1 MKTLYLHLSRQV
13 FVTLSM
19 TMAVFVF
26 VMLLGEGMKDVMG
39 LLVSREVSLGHVL
52 RAVALLVPF
61 VLAYALP
68 MGLLTAT
75 LLVFGRFS
83 ADQELTAVRA
93 NGISLLSLTAP
104 VLLIG
109 AACSALSA
117 WILLDL
123 APRSRVAF
131 KQMVVEYAT
140 QRPEELFASGSLLET
155 SKTDGT
161 WVYVRKS
168 EGARLED
175 LSISEL
181 REGQLIY
188 RAEAESATVSYDEA
202 QRRIVLKLHNLQ
214 TFQLYDDTWYPAA
227 AEYGQKAFDID
238 TVLEQLRRE
247 PKLSEM
253 TFSQLRL
260 KAMEMDLKGIES
272 MPARVHLHKQVAG
285 SFACFAFTLIGI
297 PLGLRAHR
305 RETIAGIAIAL
316 ALVGAYYGMSL
327 FAQSME
333 TRPSLR
339 PDLLMWAP
347 NVLFHVVG
355 ITLLWRGNR
364 GG

>member
-1 MKTLYLHLSRQV
+1 
-13 FVTLSM
+13 M

-39 LLVSREVSLGHVL
+39 LLVSREVPLSHVL
-52 RAVALLVPF
+52 KAVALLIPF

-93 NGISLLSLTAP
+93 NGISLMSLTAP
-104 VLLIG
+104 VLLLG

-175 LSISEL
+175 LSLSEL
-181 REGQLIY
+181 RDGRLFHRTEAEHGTVTYDQARRQLVLDLRNVQTFQLLEEDWY
-188 RAEAESATVSYDEA
+188 PMAAESATK
-202 QRRIVLKLHNLQ
+202 RL
-214 TFQLYDDTWYPAA
+214 
-227 AEYGQKAFDID
+227 DID
-238 TVLEQLRRE
+238 TVLEQLKRE

-253 TFSQLRL
+253 TFTQLRL

-272 MPARVHLHKQVAG
+272 MPARLHLHKQVAG

-305 RETIAGIAIAL
+305 RETIAGVAIAL
-316 ALVGAYYGMSL
+316 ALVGAYYGLSL

-333 TRPSLR
+333 SRPALR

-347 NVLFHVVG
+347 NVLFHLVG

-364 GG
+364 GE